1 MIIQHYT
8 TKNLIIMADSF
19 SQVYLHFVIAV
30 KGRQNL
36 LQKPW
41 REEVFKYMSGIVTA
55 KKEKSIIINGVA
67 DHVHIFVGFNTP
79 MDYSYLIR
87 DIKNNTTNFINEKK
101 FLRTKFQWQEGYGVF
116 SYSHSSINNVY
127 NYILNQEAHHHK
139 KTFREEYI
147 EFLRKFEIEYDE
159 KYLFE
164 WYD

>member
-1 MIIQHYT
+1 
-8 TKNLIIMADSF
+8 MANSF
-19 SQVYLHFVIAV
+19 SQVYLHYVIAV
-30 KGRQNL
+30 KGRQHL

-41 REEVFKYMSGIVTA
+41 RDEVFKYMSGIITA
-55 KKEKSIIINGVA
+55 KNEKSIIVNEVE

-79 MDYSYLIR
+79 MDYSHLIR

-116 SYSHSSINNVY
+116 SYSHSAIENVY
-127 NYILNQEAHHHK
+127 NYILNQEAHHNK

-147 EFLRKFEIEYDE
+147 EFLKKFEVEYDE

>member
-1 MIIQHYT
+1 
-8 TKNLIIMADSF
+8 
-19 SQVYLHFVIAV
+19 
-30 KGRQNL
+30 
-36 LQKPW
+36 
-41 REEVFKYMSGIVTA
+41 
-55 KKEKSIIINGVA
+55 
-67 DHVHIFVGFNTP
+67 

-116 SYSHSSINNVY
+116 SYSHSAINNVY